1 MQREGVG
8 HLQQAGLILLLIA
21 VIFTALNFIKK
32 WHKSL
37 ILHLPLTD
45 YNQQSVVSSGCSR
58 VVLALRYKDER
69 REDNNIINAIND
81 AEMNFNVIDSHRII
95 LGTKIGQGQFGQL
108 FRGFYITNDHEG
120 QTVMQSV
127 ALKVIGRTTR
137 DQLTM
142 RQAKII
148 AAFNHPNI
156 IAIRGIVENRKLIIV
171 IFLSEL
177 YIF

>member
-1 MQREGVG
+1 MHPISYRCSTVCYTLYDLV
-8 HLQQAGLILLLIA
+8 HLVSTFQL
-21 VIFTALNFIKK
+21 
-32 WHKSL
+32 
-37 ILHLPLTD
+37 
-45 YNQQSVVSSGCSR
+45 SVVRSGCSR

-156 IAIRGIVENRKLIIV
+156 IAIRGIVENRKIIIV
-171 IFLSEL
+171 FFKSEL